1 MKKVAII
8 SLFTFIFSMLS
19 FESNAQKNKET
30 IIQTSAQCEMCKE
43 RLESNL
49 SFEKGIKDVN
59 LDMETKKILISY
71 NPKKTDLSSLK
82 KLISEIG
89 YDADDIKANTVVYKN
104 LPTCCK
110 KPEDR

>member
-1 MKKVAII
+1 MI
-8 SLFTFIFSMLS
+8 SLFILLFSLLS
-19 FESNAQKNKET
+19 FESNAQKNKEV

-43 RLESNL
+43 KLESNL

-59 LDMETKKILISY
+59 LDMKTKKILISY
-71 NPKKTDLSSLK
+71 NPKKTDLLSLK
-82 KLISEIG
+82 ELISDIG
-89 YDADDIKANTVVYKN
+89 YDADDIKANAVVYKN